1 MEANCTTAVLKKP
14 NIYRK
19 NFKAHNTVTLLSLIK
34 FETRKDEALAGL
46 IIIGPKQNKNDDWR
60 CGGSNPVPLACKAS
74 ALPIEVQPHVY
85 W

>member
-34 FETRKDEALAGL
+34 MTTGDAGDRTPCLSHAKRALYQL
-46 IIIGPKQNKNDDWR
+46 RYNPMSIG
-60 CGGSNPVPLACKAS
+60 S
-74 ALPIEVQPHVY
+74 Y
-85 W
+85 